1 MKVSPNPYSEQEM
14 VKRAKEKKELKK
26 QKQEKRDKK
35 KKEKDDKKKK
45 AKEAQ
50 GSEVQPDAAQP
61 GENEKIPVKTPVK
74 GGGTTRKAGGKKQ
87 GQAKNN
93 TNAKRKTVN
102 KEPQEIPR
110 TDSTQANAGD

>member
-35 KKEKDDKKKK
+35 KK

-61 GENEKIPVKTPVK
+61 GENDKLPVKTPVK

-87 GQAKNN
+87 VNRNN
-93 TNAKRKTVN
+93 TKKN
-102 KEPQEIPR
+102 
-110 TDSTQANAGD
+110 